1 MSCRAALVGRVALVA
16 LVALVVV
23 AGACK
28 GKPTPPV
35 ATLAEGQGAVS
46 CEHAGKEAAAPL
58 GQPFVLGDAA
68 RTGAGAWARLQL
80 RGGPVLRLGAD
91 SLVRFVA
98 AGTRLE
104 RGEAGAEAQEV
115 RLITEAGPAII
126 APGGT
131 VRASSTAAGVRFE
144 VTVGRAVIQRDD
156 GAVTLDPGGHLT
168 VAIGGA
174 IVEKTEAAAAAPPPT
189 PPPPT
194 PPPTPAASALAVTVG
209 GKGVTASTGG
219 APGRPLATGG
229 ALADGDVVKVPKKA
243 SITITRGDDTA
254 TAVGPAELTVG
265 GADGALVT
273 PTAGTTTVAAKG
285 ADVRVAL
292 PGGAMIATV
301 DTVAAIT
308 PGRAESVARVER
320 GAVTVDGDVS
330 DASAAAGE
338 TGVLARTGEA
348 TVRDPAPT
356 TVDVEVAAGEGATVH
371 DPGKKVAVQLDF
383 ARLCGGPGTVELA
396 DGKGS
401 FKTPR
406 KTGGKERARF
416 FATGGV
422 TRYRVRCDSGDTK
435 AGSVRVAGDTGAAA
449 VVRTPPQNILE
460 ADGHKY
466 GVSYQNRI
474 PQIVIGWS
482 EAKGA
487 STLKLQPA
495 KGAPQSFTSPT
506 GTHTLAPGT
515 LPEGSYTF
523 YVVSGNRTSPPST
536 LRIDFDNA
544 APTAQIT
551 APPPRADWSDPV
563 VVTGVTAE
571 GWKVLVDGKAP
582 DLDGS
587 GRFRAA
593 VPTAGKD
600 VIAIRLAHPQHGVHY
615 YLRRR
620 R

>member
-1 MSCRAALVGRVALVA
+1 MSCRAALVGLVG

-174 IVEKTEAAAAAPPPT
+174 IVEKTEAAAAAPPPPT

-194 PPPTPAASALAVTVG
+194 PPPAAAAALAVTVG

-229 ALADGDVVKVPKKA
+229 ALADGDVIKVPKKA
-243 SITITRGDDTA
+243 SITITRGDATA

-600 VIAIRLAHPQHGVHY
+600 VIAIRLAHPEHGVHY